1 MVADAGEQFELVW
14 QFDQVVVGTEGERFG
29 FDFGLLFGGQHDQ
42 RDVAGGGIRAK
53 EPYQHQ
59 AIDVRHHQIL
69 QDHRR
74 RKLVGDV
81 QSRRRIA
88 TVAKDDVLFRGQQTA
103 HSLPDDGLIVD

>member
-1 MVADAGEQFELVW
+1 MVADAGDQFELVW
-14 QFDQVVVGTEGERFG
+14 QLDQVVVGAEGERFG
-29 FDFGLLFGGQHDQ
+29 FDFGLLFGTQDNQG
-42 RDVAGGGIRAK
+42 DVAGRGVGPK
-53 EPYQHQ
+53 EPHQQQ